1 MEMSMNVD
9 DCIDILINVD
19 ELRARSK
26 VEGLLSNKGLHRS
39 LHLQCREIAFA
50 TTGSSITITHDT
62 LSPQTFIYGLALE

>member
-26 VEGLLSNKGLHRS
+26 VEGLLSNKGLHTRTC
-39 LHLQCREIAFA
+39 QNAVIVGEG
-50 TTGSSITITHDT
+50 TGKKSSTER
-62 LSPQTFIYGLALE
+62 AEAAM